1 MAEETWK
8 PPTDAV
14 VEESGWT
21 PPSDAIEVKKK
32 EPTEPSTTI
41 SGSSSTPVQQQS
53 KPLLPNGEVDFLAQ
67 ANKLTNADPKEEQF
81 QQTGSTGRDDLKAKQ
96 TKLATKQLEKDN
108 IQTEAA
114 KYYNAIEDNSQY
126 PLMGALKDLYASPEE
141 NKLKIEEIRNTPV
154 SDDWR
159 KAGSIQVS
167 ETQTLPVPNLKKSA
181 YKTYGEM
188 WDATQ
193 KASEQFGA
201 LKEKVDLLD
210 AELIPAIQQKRNEA
224 AYIPDGKDEYG
235 NEYMK
240 LNPMQSFVEG
250 FGGSVDAIGLG
261 LKKLNPLYSREE
273 LKNDL
278 KVKYLR
284 DNVLFP
290 KKPEGT
296 GAELTGMLGGVT
308 PLILSGGTG
317 ATGYGALA
325 VNALTFGTMDLGGG
339 MYEGFAEGKAKGMS
353 DDEAMDFAD
362 KIGIEK
368 GVTGTVLGAT
378 MPMQSALG
386 RKIFINK
393 AEAGALK
400 TFLAEQGVM
409 VPTFM
414 SKTLIDNLGAKAVG
428 SERDLT
434 EGVAESGASA
444 FIIGAMTHAIA
455 TIPKLPKATKD
466 IFENTIAKNYTSL
479 NGVISKAVSDG
490 AIDFSTSQRIA
501 EKAKAFEAIG
511 KDLAPKQEAEQLPIQ
526 IEIDNLEKQKEGKT
540 GLVKDEAEQRIDELT
555 DELKEKRG
563 SPLSNKE
570 QKEYET
576 ILAKEEQTP
585 AEGKPKPK
593 LTDLEK
599 ARKKHFEKRIK
610 TAEKKAAKIE
620 EEQLKKETN
629 KTENTL
635 DIEAS
640 AEGAPKAEERIE
652 SDATEGETVEPKQVA
667 EDLTDVEANKFID
680 DHAVQ
685 GKIQK
690 SDYRPNFGL
699 SSEEL
704 TRGLEQI
711 KKGQT
716 DKVAAK
722 RVLDKIAEWKRQGY
736 VDMLAGGGGAK
747 SSMSKVSVPF
757 EVMKEASELSD
768 VQLQRVGE
776 LGDAIDKS
784 SIDEVVEKFTDAE
797 GNLDRVKL
805 AQELADAKGKFYFGD
820 LIGLSEKELLNLQT
834 LLTDEKSGT
843 TVEIPDT
850 TSSSKV
856 KFARKSGEEQSS
868 TGETE
873 PTQEVTPIGKEVS
886 FKHAGQ
892 NTKGIVTG
900 VDAKGN
906 LLVTEKG
913 RGKYPDTKHVVKKEN
928 ATFEKTAEQVQ
939 LQDKNDALLN
949 DIRTSLTPKKAVKP
963 KEEADN
969 IVKMGVPGTQQL
981 ADLPNKLFQNV
992 LAEKVVRPLEDYVA
1006 KTIQKASVSSNK
1018 AKRTIADFMTSFSR
1032 GVVDT
1037 QEYSKDKRQFTGEI
1051 NTAKLEA
1058 EDMHEAMWDL
1068 IGGDLNAAD
1077 RVHQVL
1083 DPELR
1088 GTGLTYADLT
1098 SNEQQLFDLLRKIN
1112 NYTHNENF
1120 LIDRISQ
1127 ETFDKFKDKYIGR
1140 EYDYEMSYDPQI
1152 GKPLKEIL
1160 GIYKQRGDVDLEK
1173 QLHAIKDPIYLTL
1186 RRFLQTGQNKAI
1198 VEYADLLHEQY
1209 GSGNAQGNE
1218 PLVLTKAEAKDR
1230 EGFVEL
1236 GKGFGKLSHK
1246 FVARHVAEDFKG
1258 FTFNNAF
1265 IQMAYDLNRVYD
1277 GLAPRQWM
1285 KELLTVGNPQVQ
1297 LGNFTSNVIFSWM
1310 GGVDMPTYLSKLPEA
1325 IKQINERG
1333 TVYRDLVK
1341 EGLLKTDF
1349 VSADLK
1355 PMQTTLGAPQSKNI
1369 AVKGR
1374 EKLRSLYGGADDAA
1388 KIQMYLSLKD
1398 MGYTHEQSV
1407 NTIFESL
1414 QNYQNTGR
1422 VWDFASKTP
1431 IVGNA
1436 FVKFT
1441 PEMLRMLKNGAT
1453 RRPLHT
1459 MALIG
1464 MLYAMPKLIGK
1475 YFGNDDDEIEAA
1487 GRQKGI
1493 PKIMIPYTDLS
1504 IPLSWRVGDKRVNIA
1519 RYMMPMYQYDIGG
1532 ENKVATDFANK
1543 FIPYGIKTTEEGG
1556 IEPSVSDPFVAPVI
1570 SVIRNKDFRDK
1581 QIAEETDNAFDKTL
1595 KRLRYIGRGYGGWY
1609 AGMVDDIFST
1619 TLTGE
1624 DFYGRR
1630 KTATDIALNTL
1641 IKIETFDDARLKE
1654 GIEREFDGYG
1664 RATNSLYSAYT
1675 KKRKA
1680 LQSDL
1685 EQVQS
1690 DSKMDASRKKE
1701 LTERAER
1708 KLQHLAN
1715 NVLEDIA
1722 EIQEKQLEATELYRN
1737 LSRKQPYSD
1746 LEKHFKETEK
1756 EIAQIEN
1763 RIDGKFKVASSS
1775 RKRKRR

>member
-1 MAEETWK
+1 MAEELDEFGIPIK
-8 PPTDAV
+8 KSAS
-14 VEESGWT
+14 VEVDEFGI
-21 PPSDAIEVKKK
+21 PLKKK
-32 EPTEPSTTI
+32 ENTTPVSPAPST
-41 SGSSSTPVQQQS
+41 SGSQTVSEPT
-53 KPLLPNGEVDFLAQ
+53 LENGGKDNFLAQ
-67 ANKLTNADPKEEQF
+67 ANKLTNTDPKEEQF
-81 QQTGSTGRDDLKAKQ
+81 QQTGNTGRDDLKAKQ
-96 TKLATKQLEKDN
+96 TKLATKQLEKDS
-108 IQTEAA
+108 IETEAA
-114 KYYNAIEDNSQY
+114 KHYNAIEDNSQH
-126 PLMGALKDLYASPEE
+126 PVMEELKNLHSQLNGDNENDYNVYQQI
-141 NKLKIEEIRNTPV
+141 NKLKVQPV

-167 ETQTLPVPNLKKSA
+167 ETQSLPVPNLKKSA

-193 KASEQFGA
+193 KASEKFGE
-201 LKEKVDLLD
+201 LKGKADLLD
-210 AELIPAIQQKRNEA
+210 AELIPAIQQSRNEA
-224 AYIPDGKDEYG
+224 AYIPDGKDEQG

-250 FGGSVDAIGLG
+250 FGGSVEAIGLG

-466 IFENTIAKNYTSL
+466 IFENTIAKNYGSL

-576 ILAKEEQTP
+576 ILAKEEQAP

-610 TAEKKAAKIE
+610 IAEKNNEIIEKERLKLE
-620 EEQLKKETN
+620 EEQAVKN
-629 KTENTL
+629 
-635 DIEAS
+635 DIELEPTV
-640 AEGAPKAEERIE
+640 AEPKAEEVKVEE
-652 SDATEGETVEPKQVA
+652 SVEPMAEVSQEETKSATETNVEEPKQVA

-757 EVMKEASELSD
+757 EVMKEASDLSD

-784 SIDEVVEKFTDAE
+784 NIDEVVEKFTDAD

-856 KFARKSGEEQSS
+856 KYARKSGEEQSS
-868 TGETE
+868 TGETD
-873 PTQEVTPIGKEVS
+873 PTQEVTPVGKEVS

-900 VDAKGN
+900 IDAKGN

-913 RGKYPDTKHVVKKEN
+913 KGKYPDTKHVVKAEN
-928 ATFEKTAEQVQ
+928 ATVIEKEVADKSGKDFINEGWNEIKDALTNPTGTLALNPKLVTGFAKIGYGLIKEGNATIKNVIDKIKDYIKANGGWGNITEKDFNESVKDIKAKIDELNQKSFLETVKDSPTTSKEMAEKTAELDQFYETLHNKEALAAADKKIAEDLGKAKEFVMSDAAPSAEKSAMAVRLIKHFESVKDFDSAIEVLNAYDNQLRESGRFIQAASLWNRLDPNTIVRVANKEAKKLGQDLPPDVQ
-939 LQDKNDALLN
+939 KEILRRMAEVQKLPEGTERDKGTLEVLNYIADQLPLSPLDWFDAYRYQNMLSNPRSHERNIWGNLLNVFATEPASLAMKSGFDLFSNIQNPEARDAKFSQIPTYYKDALMNIPNAFIAAKETFRNGYVADKIL
-949 DIRTSLTPKKAVKP
+949 DIGNTTSQIEALRRTKLPKYLTVVTRFLESQDRFFSVLIGQGEKMRLMRNGVG
-963 KEEADN
+963 EADATARATKLAEEYLYREKLDPSDKSKPYFVGALDGLGQGIN
-969 IVKMGVPGTQQL
+969 YLRKIPRIGKGLSWFVPFVTTPINVAKMGVKFSPLGFVGGK
-981 ADLPNKLFQNV
+981 DMYSSPN
-992 LAEKVVRPLEDYVA
+992 A
-1006 KTIQKASVSSNK
+1006 KT
-1018 AKRTIADFMTSFSR
+1018 TIANATLGSIMT
-1032 GVVDT
+1032 GVGAT
-1037 QEYSKDKRQFTGEI
+1037 MAMQGLTSWAAPKDKKERELFYASGRKPYSVKIGDKWVPMAYFGPFGLSLALPAAVKHFQEDTKTALTDGEI
-1051 NTAKLEA
+1051 EQVKDAILSTSGFITSQTPLSSVDGFFKT
-1058 EDMHEAMWDL
+1058 
-1068 IGGDLNAAD
+1068 IGGDDDYTIDKVTGYVTSQAIPLAGMVRYINTI
-1077 RVHQVL
+1077 L
-1083 DPELR
+1083 DPVYRKSKGYVESIESGIPELSKELDPIKTPDGKDAER
-1088 GTGLTYADLT
+1088 EPTNALLPYDLGF
-1098 SNEQQLFDLLRKIN
+1098 SDEDYEIMLKVRREKAQKAELKKQNK
-1112 NYTHNENF
+1112 
-1120 LIDRISQ
+1120 
-1127 ETFDKFKDKYIGR
+1127 KDK
-1140 EYDYEMSYDPQI
+1140 
-1152 GKPLKEIL
+1152 
-1160 GIYKQRGDVDLEK
+1160 
-1173 QLHAIKDPIYLTL
+1173 A
-1186 RRFLQTGQNKAI
+1186 
-1198 VEYADLLHEQY
+1198 
-1209 GSGNAQGNE
+1209 
-1218 PLVLTKAEAKDR
+1218 
-1230 EGFVEL
+1230 
-1236 GKGFGKLSHK
+1236 KGFSSPK
-1246 FVARHVAEDFKG
+1246 FKG
-1258 FTFNNAF
+1258 FTGF
-1265 IQMAYDLNRVYD
+1265 
-1277 GLAPRQWM
+1277 
-1285 KELLTVGNPQVQ
+1285 K
-1297 LGNFTSNVIFSWM
+1297 
-1310 GGVDMPTYLSKLPEA
+1310 K
-1325 IKQINERG
+1325 KQ
-1333 TVYRDLVK
+1333 
-1341 EGLLKTDF
+1341 
-1349 VSADLK
+1349 
-1355 PMQTTLGAPQSKNI
+1355 
-1369 AVKGR
+1369 
-1374 EKLRSLYGGADDAA
+1374 
-1388 KIQMYLSLKD
+1388 
-1398 MGYTHEQSV
+1398 
-1407 NTIFESL
+1407 
-1414 QNYQNTGR
+1414 
-1422 VWDFASKTP
+1422 
-1431 IVGNA
+1431 
-1436 FVKFT
+1436 
-1441 PEMLRMLKNGAT
+1441 
-1453 RRPLHT
+1453 
-1459 MALIG
+1459 
-1464 MLYAMPKLIGK
+1464 
-1475 YFGNDDDEIEAA
+1475 
-1487 GRQKGI
+1487 
-1493 PKIMIPYTDLS
+1493 
-1504 IPLSWRVGDKRVNIA
+1504 
-1519 RYMMPMYQYDIGG
+1519 
-1532 ENKVATDFANK
+1532 
-1543 FIPYGIKTTEEGG
+1543 
-1556 IEPSVSDPFVAPVI
+1556 
-1570 SVIRNKDFRDK
+1570 
-1581 QIAEETDNAFDKTL
+1581 
-1595 KRLRYIGRGYGGWY
+1595 
-1609 AGMVDDIFST
+1609 
-1619 TLTGE
+1619 
-1624 DFYGRR
+1624 
-1630 KTATDIALNTL
+1630 
-1641 IKIETFDDARLKE
+1641 
-1654 GIEREFDGYG
+1654 
-1664 RATNSLYSAYT
+1664 
-1675 KKRKA
+1675 
-1680 LQSDL
+1680 
-1685 EQVQS
+1685 
-1690 DSKMDASRKKE
+1690 
-1701 LTERAER
+1701 
-1708 KLQHLAN
+1708 
-1715 NVLEDIA
+1715 
-1722 EIQEKQLEATELYRN
+1722 
-1737 LSRKQPYSD
+1737 
-1746 LEKHFKETEK
+1746 
-1756 EIAQIEN
+1756 
-1763 RIDGKFKVASSS
+1763 
-1775 RKRKRR
+1775 